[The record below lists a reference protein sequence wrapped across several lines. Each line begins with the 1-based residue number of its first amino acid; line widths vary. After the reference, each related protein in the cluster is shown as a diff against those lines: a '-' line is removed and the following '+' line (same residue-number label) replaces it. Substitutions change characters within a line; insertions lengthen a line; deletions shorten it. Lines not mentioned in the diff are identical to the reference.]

1 MIATLRVAIVVVT
14 LAIGVVLFAQVSHAG
29 SFVFFLAYGGIG
41 GYLAIRR
48 PTNPIGWL
56 LLLIGWGI
64 EMGSIA
70 VVVPDAGV
78 LMATDLLTAFA
89 MWGSGAGF
97 AVGFLGVFCLSLVFP
112 EGRLPSG
119 TAGRFARL
127 GIGVMLVL
135 VAAVAFNPQVNVF
148 PVEGTSDSFAPNPI
162 AILPDATFWTDVPTT
177 DALHFLIV
185 GLVLV
190 GLGSMLVRARR
201 ATGLV
206 RLQFRWLIGALG
218 LVVVATFLWA
228 IATLGLA
235 MHWFGLA
242 FVPVLI
248 AYPAVPAAI
257 AVAVLRYRLYEIDR
271 VISRSLSWAIVT
283 ALLVA
288 VFAALVVGLQAAL
301 AGVTQGQTL
310 AVAASTLIAFA
321 LFQPVRRRV
330 QRAVDRRFDRARYD
344 SEQTAAAFAERLRH
358 QVDLDAV
365 ARDLTGSVERTL
377 RPTTLGLWLK
387 EPGR

>member
-1 MIATLRVAIVVVT
+1 MAAIRVALVIGL
-14 LAIGVVLFAQVSHAG
+14 LALGVVLFSQLDHAG

-56 LLLIGWGI
+56 LLLIGWGV
-64 EMGSIA
+64 EMGSVR
-70 VVVPDAGV
+70 VVLPNTGV
-78 LMATDLLTAFA
+78 LEATDPIMAIA
-89 MWGSGAGF
+89 MWGSGCGWSL
-97 AVGFLGVFCLSLVFP
+97 GFLGVLCLSLVFP
-112 EGRLPSG
+112 EGRLPGG
-119 TAGRFARL
+119 TRGRLARL
-127 GIGVMLVL
+127 AIGAMVGLVL
-135 VAAVAFNPQVNVF
+135 AVAFNPSVNIF
-148 PVEGTSDSFAPNPI
+148 PGEGTFDYYAPNPLAI
-162 AILPDATFWTDVPTT
+162 APDAAFWDFIPSSNE
-177 DALHFLIV
+177 LYYLM
-185 GLVLV
+185 LVLV
-190 GLGSMLVRARR
+190 MLGLGSMLLRARR

-206 RLQFRWLIGALG
+206 RIQFRWLIAALG
-218 LVVVATFLWA
+218 LVVIATSVWA

-235 MHWFGLA
+235 MPWFGLA

-248 AYPAVPAAI
+248 AYPAVPVAI

-271 VISRSLSWAIVT
+271 VVSRSLSWAIVT

-321 LFQPVRRRV
+321 LFQPVRQRV

-344 SEQTAAAFAERLRH
+344 SERTAAAFAERLRH
-358 QVDLDAV
+358 EVDLDAV
-365 ARDLTGSVERTL
+365 ARDLTSSVERTL
-377 RPTTLGLWLK
+377 RPTSLRLWIK